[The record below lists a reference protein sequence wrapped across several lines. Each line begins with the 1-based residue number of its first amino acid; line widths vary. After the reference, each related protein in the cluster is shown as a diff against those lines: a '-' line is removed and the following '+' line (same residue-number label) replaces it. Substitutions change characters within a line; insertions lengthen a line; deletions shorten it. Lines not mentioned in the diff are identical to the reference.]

1 MVLENELQHFESI
14 KGDLLRQSQGKFAL
28 IIGTELLG
36 VFDRPEE
43 AYRVGIQTKGNVPM
57 LIKPIIPEDAAARI
71 PAMTLGLLYAGL

>member
-1 MVLENELQHFESI
+1 MSL
-14 KGDLLRQSQGKFAL
+14 KADLLRQSPGKYAL

-43 AYRVGIQTKGNVPM
+43 AYRVGIQSKGNVPM
-57 LIKPIIPEDAAARI
+57 LIKQIVPEDAAARL

>member
-1 MVLENELQHFESI
+1 MLEVEIKHFESL
-14 KGDLLRQSQGKFAL
+14 KVDLLRQSPGKYAL

-43 AYRVGIQTKGNVPM
+43 AYRVGIQSKGNVPM
-57 LIKPIIPEDAAARI
+57 LIKQIVPEDAAARL